1 MLLCVRAVHTQLS
14 LYNHH
19 CPIRGRCQQL
29 CCVQKPSRGNQ
40 KPLDGLSSPE
50 ENRQCWKSQC
60 LPSDHSSTKAQGLA
74 LAQNHSVCPGI
85 DAHRHSH
92 LIYNNSVKNT
102 GPRAVPEDRPGEQT
116 STRGMRKGASSSS
129 TQSLLKADSEAN
141 RKETQRK
148 LTEIQAETAP

>member
-1 MLLCVRAVHTQLS
+1 MLEVAMSALRS
-14 LYNHH
+14 
-19 CPIRGRCQQL
+19 QQH
-29 CCVQKPSRGNQ
+29 Q
-40 KPLDGLSSPE
+40 
-50 ENRQCWKSQC
+50 
-60 LPSDHSSTKAQGLA
+60 STRPGTGTEPQ
-74 LAQNHSVCPGI
+74 CPGI

-102 GPRAVPEDRPGEQT
+102 GPRAVPEDSPGEQT

-129 TQSLLKADSEAN
+129 TQSLLKASTEAN